1 MKEINACPPLRLN
14 TNGLSDLINNKP
26 TSEILSEVFDT
37 ISISLNAGT
46 EDEYMKVTRPKYSNA
61 FEAMQKFANDCV
73 NTGNTKTVMTVVDVI
88 PEEQIKASEEI
99 CRKTGAK
106 FRVRAYEC

>member
-1 MKEINACPPLRLN
+1 MKETKIKVLALFPMELPKEIELDN
-14 TNGLSDLINNKP
+14 TL
-26 TSEILSEVFDT
+26 
-37 ISISLNAGT
+37 
-46 EDEYMKVTRPKYSNA
+46 
-61 FEAMQKFANDCV
+61 EAMQKFANDCV